1 MKLETAKLELLE
13 RIGLLNDLSL
23 VRELTTLLSKKQKEK
38 DLWDEYLDNIKKEI
52 EDSIADL
59 DQGTGLSDEEV
70 MKKYEGWLKKN
81 MVMS

>member
-23 VRELTTLLSKKQKEK
+23 VRELTTLLNKKQKEK